1 MIETDTARDEVV
13 CLASTDVDQWFTT
26 TDANETQQE
35 ETLTQ
40 SVSESISGQEL
51 RARVMPSTTEIAQ
64 ARRRLQSK
72 AALVLATVVASYA
85 TVLAGGLPWFV
96 RAAAFPI
103 LLVSLIMI
111 ATNVMHDANHR
122 AFFAGSDRANALV
135 GYASDLLGVS
145 SVLWR
150 IKHDIH
156 HASPNVQGVDPDI
169 DQGIVARLAPEQNQR
184 WWHRLQ
190 HRYLWPLYGL
200 LGVQWLLVSDFT
212 DLLRGRIGDQS
223 LSTLGFGK
231 RAGIFLG
238 KALHVAW
245 AIALPMVWYPWW
257 AVAAGYLTASWCIGI
272 VLSITFQ
279 VAHCVDEAE
288 FTMPTAPRRGD
299 DFIWHQLRTTV
310 NVAPNWS
317 PLGRFRSMVLGGLD
331 YQIEHH
337 LAPEVP
343 HTAYATMAA
352 RLKQSCVGLDVTYR
366 SHRNVWGAIKSHHR
380 WLRTMAS

>member
-1 MIETDTARDEVV
+1 MIEFDTTRAEAIEHALPELGFSFEVPAPASGSGTHQPARPG
-13 CLASTDVDQWFTT
+13 
-26 TDANETQQE
+26 
-35 ETLTQ
+35 
-40 SVSESISGQEL
+40 ISGLEL
-51 RARVMPSTTEIAQ
+51 RARVMPSTTEIRQ
-64 ARRRLQSK
+64 ARRRLQLK
-72 AALVLATVVASYA
+72 AALVLLTVLASY
-85 TVLAGGLPWFV
+85 TTLLAGGLPWYL
-96 RAAAFPI
+96 RTAAFPV
-103 LLVSLIMI
+103 LL
-111 ATNVMHDANHR
+111 VMHDANHR
-122 AFFAGSDRANALV
+122 AFFSGSNRANAVV

-169 DQGIVARLAPEQNQR
+169 DQGVVARLAPEQKQLS
-184 WWHRLQ
+184 WHRMQ

-212 DLLRGRIGDQS
+212 DLLRGRIGDES
-223 LSTLGFGK
+223 LRGLGVSK

-238 KALHVAW
+238 KVLHVAW
-245 AIALPMVWYPWW
+245 AIALPMIWYPWW
-257 AVAAGYLTASWCIGI
+257 AVAGGYLVASWCIGV

-288 FTMPTAPRRGD
+288 FANPTAPRRGD

-317 PLGRFRSMVLGGLD
+317 VLGRFRSMVLGGLD

-352 RLKQSCVGLDVTYR
+352 RLRQSCAGLDVTYR
-366 SHRNVWGAIKSHHR
+366 AHKNVWGAIKSHHR
-380 WLRTMAS
+380 WLRLMAS

>member
-1 MIETDTARDEVV
+1 MIDFDSTRAEV
-13 CLASTDVDQWFTT
+13 LDRALTDVDVTLRLADPT
-26 TDANETQQE
+26 GPVDATP
-35 ETLTQ
+35 TPVT
-40 SVSESISGQEL
+40 STISGLEL
-51 RARVMPSTTEIAQ
+51 RARVIPSAAEIVQ
-64 ARRRLQSK
+64 ARRRLQMK
-72 AALVLATVVASYA
+72 GVLVLLTVVASY
-85 TVLAGGLPWFV
+85 TTLLAGGLPLYI
-96 RAAAFPI
+96 RIAAFPL
-103 LLVSLIMI
+103 LLVSLIMV

-122 AFFAGSDRANALV
+122 AFFSGSDRANAVV

-184 WWHRLQ
+184 WWHRMQ

-212 DLLRGRIGDQS
+212 DLVRGRIGDQS
-223 LSTLGFGK
+223 LAELGIGK

-238 KALHVAW
+238 KGLHVAW
-245 AIALPMVWYPWW
+245 AIALPMIWYPWW
-257 AVAAGYLTASWCIGI
+257 AVAAGYLAASWSIGI

-288 FTMPTAPRRGD
+288 FAVANAPRRGD

-317 PLGRFRSMVLGGLD
+317 LLGRFRSLVLGGLD

-352 RLKQSCVGLDVTYR
+352 RLKQSCTGLDITYR
-366 SHRNVWGAIKSHHR
+366 AHKNVWGAIKSHHR
-380 WLRTMAS
+380 WLRLMAS